1 MGLIP
6 CYNQGMKEK
15 TMFDAL
21 MELPAIGET
30 DGKEKKK
37 SVNIYLAN
45 GWVYETWECSKDVDG
60 IPGDF
65 MCFGN
70 VHGFETEIGYFTLW
84 QIHNYIV
91 TWAEVEKDEM
101 EA

>member
-1 MGLIP
+1 M
-6 CYNQGMKEK
+6 EK
-15 TMFDAL
+15 RTLLDAL

-30 DGKEKKK
+30 DGKETTHT
-37 SVNIYLAN
+37 VRIYLAN
-45 GWVYETWECSKDVDG
+45 GWVYETWECSKDEGG
-60 IPGDF
+60 IPGDY

-84 QIHNYIV
+84 QIHRYVV
-91 TWAEVEKDEM
+91 TWAETKNEEL